1 MTTFDENLRA
11 VGMLDDMR
19 DKKEDKCRGWKGK
32 TPAISAR
39 LRLVPPPLRVK
50 RKISYELS
58 WEVKF
63 MKTER
68 GDWAACGFLQ

>member
-1 MTTFDENLRA
+1 MYFAHGMFLNLIPSQKARERALTTFDENLRA

-39 LRLVPPPLRVK
+39 RV
-50 RKISYELS
+50 RKAFEG
-58 WEVKF
+58 E
-63 MKTER
+63 
-68 GDWAACGFLQ
+68 